1 MKWEKESSYLKQE
14 YLSDIELY
22 YTPKVNGNSLELT
35 GDECKHITKVMR
47 HSEGDTLHATDGSG
61 NYYETNIDEIHKSSV
76 IASIKNRKKHYNKFE
91 NIYFCFPRLKN
102 SSRFEFELEKSI
114 ELGITNFLII
124 NTERTIPKG
133 EKLDRWNKISLAAMK
148 QSLRTHLPKIE
159 YLSSIE
165 KLNRLEGEK
174 IVLDQNSDETLIDY
188 LNAFRK
194 EYSEMKYYFIFGP
207 EGGLSK
213 TEIAKVLD
221 NKILTLTKNRLR
233 AETAVISTATAI
245 SLILN
250 P

>member
-1 MKWEKESSYLKQE
+1 LSLE
-14 YLSDIELY
+14 YLSNIELY
-22 YTPKVNGNSLELT
+22 YTPEVRGNNLELT
-35 GDECKHITKVMR
+35 GDEFKHITRVMR
-47 HSEGDTLHATDGSG
+47 HSVDDTLHVTDGFG
-61 NYYETNIDEIHKSSV
+61 NYYESNIDEINSSSV
-76 IASIKNRKKHYNKFE
+76 VASIKKRKNYYHEFE
-91 NIYFCFPRLKN
+91 NVYFCFPRLKN

-159 YLSSIE
+159 YLNSIE

-174 IVLDQNSDETLIDY
+174 IILDQNGDETLIDY
-188 LNAFRK
+188 LNISRK
-194 EYSEMKYYFIFGP
+194 EFSEKKNYFIFGP

-213 TEIAKVLD
+213 NEISKVLD

>member
-1 MKWEKESSYLKQE
+1 MNWEKENFYLNQE
-14 YLSDIELY
+14 YLSNIELY
-22 YTPKVNGNSLELT
+22 YTPEVGGDNLELT

-47 HSEGDTLHATDGSG
+47 HSIGDTLHVTDGSG
-61 NYYETNIDEIHKSSV
+61 NYYETNINEINKSSV
-76 IASIKNRKKHYNKFE
+76 IASIKNRKKYYNEFE

-102 SSRFEFELEKSI
+102 SGRFEFELEKSI

-159 YLSSIE
+159 YLNSIE

-174 IVLDQNSDETLIDY
+174 IVLDQNGDETLTNY
-188 LNAFRK
+188 LNINRK
-194 EYSEMKYYFIFGP
+194 EFSNKKFYFIFGP

-213 TEIAKVLD
+213 IEIAKVLD

-245 SLILN
+245 SLF
-250 P
+250 